1 MGKVNVI
8 VVDTTGNKERK
19 VGLPD
24 DIKCGIIMVKL
35 IEKIKLPSV
44 GPDGSPISYKFI
56 HKVTGRQLLESQ
68 TLAEAGIK
76 DGDVLR
82 LQPEITA
89 GAICNKCGATVNDG
103 EIFCSNCGNDMRQQ
117 SASPGGF
124 TPAPGSAP
132 ANLSTG
138 GPIPAAPG
146 VGGPIPNGPAPV
158 NPSAPGLVPAPG
170 KQASKGISI
179 AGIISGVISI
189 IFGFMMLG
197 MEVGAYESNSSYG
210 GDAYTGIQNAAAQTA
225 NNLIDVAQIAQS
237 GFSYLLIAIGLIAI
251 CYFAGKLNKR

>member
-89 GAICNKCGATVNDG
+89 GAVCNKCGATVNDG

-124 TPAPGSAP
+124 TPAPGPAP
-132 ANLSTG
+132 SNPNAG

-146 VGGPIPNGPAPV
+146 N
-158 NPSAPGLVPAPG
+158 
-170 KQASKGISI
+170 QASKGISI

-189 IFGFMMLG
+189 LFGLMMRG
-197 MEVGAYESNSSYG
+197 MAVGSYESNSSYG

-225 NNLIDVAQIAQS
+225 NNLMDVAEIAKA

-251 CYFAGKLNKR
+251 FYFAGNLKKR

>member
-103 EIFCSNCGNDMRQQ
+103 EIFCSNCGNNMRQQ

-124 TPAPGSAP
+124 TPAAGSVP
-132 ANLSTG
+132 SNPNVG
-138 GPIPAAPG
+138 GSITAAS
-146 VGGPIPNGPAPV
+146 VGGPIHGASEQV
-158 NPSAPGLVPAPG
+158 NPSAPVSSN
-170 KQASKGISI
+170 QASKGISI
-179 AGIISGVISI
+179 VGIISGVISI
-189 IFGFMMLG
+189 IFGLMMRG
-197 MEVGAYESNSSYG
+197 MDIGSYESYSSYG

-225 NNLIDVAQIAQS
+225 NNLMDVAEITRS
-237 GFSYLLIAIGLIAI
+237 GFSFLLIAIGLIAI
-251 CYFAGKLNKR
+251 SYFAGNLKER